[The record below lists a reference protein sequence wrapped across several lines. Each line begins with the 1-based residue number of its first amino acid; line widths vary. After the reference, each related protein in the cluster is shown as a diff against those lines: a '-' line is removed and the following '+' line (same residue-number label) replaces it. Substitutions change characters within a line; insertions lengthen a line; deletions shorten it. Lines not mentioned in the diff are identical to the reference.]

1 MAIEIERKFLV
12 IDEKLVLPEKGKKV
26 IQGYLSTSGS
36 CTVRIRKA
44 DDKGF
49 ITIKGKTSESMMS
62 RYEWEKEIPVHD
74 AEELLQLCGSGIL
87 NKTRYDIYY
96 MGHKFEV
103 DIFHGENEGL
113 IVAEIELKNESD
125 FFEKPEWLGV
135 EVTGDKRYYNSH
147 LTKNPFK
154 NW

>member
-26 IQGYLSTSGS
+26 IQGYLSTSGN

-49 ITIKGKTSESMMS
+49 ITIKGKTGESMMS
-62 RYEWEKEIPVHD
+62 RYEWEKEIPEHD
-74 AEELLQLCGSGIL
+74 AEELLQLCGSDIL
-87 NKTRYDIYY
+87 NKTRYDIFY

-113 IVAEIELKNESD
+113 IVAEIELNDESD
-125 FFEKPEWLGV
+125 FFEKPEWLGA
-135 EVTGDKRYYNSH
+135 EVTMDKRYYNSH

-154 NW
+154 SW